1 MRPDVESNASLHFV
15 EATVSKTHSDISTVR
30 QKKEGRFG

>member
-15 EATVSKTHSDISTVR
+15 KATVSKTYSDGSTVR
-30 QKKEGRFG
+30 KKKEGRFG